1 MGRGQIIGEK
11 LSKGWGAKVLERL
24 PVWIL
29 KSLRIMKE
37 AMLER
42 MTVVQDKV
50 LKESIKQQNCGKK
63 MTTTKSDI
71 GIS

>member
-1 MGRGQIIGEK
+1 
-11 LSKGWGAKVLERL
+11 
-24 PVWIL
+24 
-29 KSLRIMKE
+29 
-37 AMLER
+37 MLER

-71 GIS
+71 GII